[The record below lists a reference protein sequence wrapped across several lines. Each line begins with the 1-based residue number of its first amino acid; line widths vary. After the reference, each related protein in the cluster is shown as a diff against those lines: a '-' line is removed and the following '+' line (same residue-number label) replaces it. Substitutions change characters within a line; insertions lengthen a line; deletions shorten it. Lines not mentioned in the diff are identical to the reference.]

1 MSPAPVKI
9 LHVEDIRSDA
19 DLVKRGMRTS
29 QLSYQWLWVTNK
41 KDFEAA
47 LVHYVP
53 NIILCD
59 HSLPDFTS
67 IEALSLL
74 KLSGLDIPFILI
86 TATISEEFAVM
97 MMQQG
102 IADYLLKDR
111 IQRLP
116 TAVDN
121 ALEKWQS
128 RKEKEAYLAEIVSNE
143 KKFRGLIE
151 NSNDL
156 ILLLNANLNL
166 IYASPNCSRITGWTP
181 GEMMQAGTRAYV
193 NGEDRSPGE
202 DEREQSGAS
211 FYDTIHP
218 EDVALMKG
226 LFQQAKENPGEA
238 VHCIGRIRHKKGA
251 YIWIE
256 GIIRNM
262 LSNESVR
269 GIIFNYRD
277 ISERMEA
284 DLQREKMTLDITQR
298 NRDLEQFTYIVSHN
312 LRAPVANILGISN
325 LLDIADLEE
334 GHKREALM
342 GITSSARRLDE
353 VISDL
358 NAILQEKQK
367 ITENK
372 QIVYFQVLVDDVHS
386 SLENIIKGENISIKT
401 DFEDAE
407 SIATIKSYLYSI
419 FYNLIANS
427 IKYRR
432 VDIPLLVEVRSA
444 RKKNKIRL
452 SFKDNGLGINLKTQ
466 GDKVFGLYKRF
477 HPGTEGKGMGLFMVK
492 TQVETLGGSISVES
506 EINEGTEFT
515 IIL

>member
-1 MSPAPVKI
+1 MI
-9 LHVEDIRSDA
+9 
-19 DLVKRGMRTS
+19 
-29 QLSYQWLWVTNK
+29 
-41 KDFEAA
+41 
-47 LVHYVP
+47 
-53 NIILCD
+53 
-59 HSLPDFTS
+59 
-67 IEALSLL
+67 
-74 KLSGLDIPFILI
+74 
-86 TATISEEFAVM
+86 
-97 MMQQG
+97 
-102 IADYLLKDR
+102 
-111 IQRLP
+111 
-116 TAVDN
+116 
-121 ALEKWQS
+121 
-128 RKEKEAYLAEIVSNE
+128 
-143 KKFRGLIE
+143 
-151 NSNDL
+151 
-156 ILLLNANLNL
+156 
-166 IYASPNCSRITGWTP
+166 
-181 GEMMQAGTRAYV
+181 QAGMPTYI
-193 NGEDRSPGE
+193 NTEDRSQGV
-202 DEREQSGAS
+202 DEREPSGSS

-226 LFQQAKENPGEA
+226 FFQQAKENPGEA
-238 VHCIGRIRHKKGA
+238 VHCVGRIRHKKGA

-334 GHKREALM
+334 GHKREALI

-367 ITENK
+367 ITEQK
-372 QIVYFQVLVDDVHS
+372 QIVDFQSLVDDVHS
-386 SLENIIKGENISIKT
+386 SIENMINRESVIIKT
-401 DFEDAE
+401 DFREVQG
-407 SIATIKSYLYSI
+407 IATIRSYLHSI
-419 FYNLIANS
+419 FYNLITNS
-427 IKYRR
+427 IKYRQ
-432 VDIPLLVEVRSA
+432 VDIPLLVEVKSA
-444 RKKNKIRL
+444 RVKDKIRL
-452 SFKDNGLGINLKTQ
+452 DFKDNGLGINLKTQ

-492 TQVETLGGSISVES
+492 TQVETLGGSISVKS
-506 EINEGTEFT
+506 EINGGTEFT